1 MSLAE
6 PEPEP
11 EPEPPLLAPYQVR
24 VYDAGDSLQALCV
37 RGAEWDVVE
46 GGRWVWRPLPHQ
58 RGNRLLNLSSVDRGW
73 FVLKV
78 YLRAEP
84 SPGKAKSPSRSTV
97 QSKPFTL
104 PATLRL
110 GEDGQVTIDRQ
121 GSPSPPPPEPAPE
134 PEPGAKPEPQPEP
147 EPEPEL
153 ASLALL
159 DSGDSADIPAAMADP
174 ATPLAMRVPLIGH
187 GHEQPQQEPGSGGT
201 PDVLQGGDPTFHS
214 PPRADPPSPTSPLS
228 PGTAPL
234 SMAGTTSAPM
244 PIAGA
249 SQGRNVPSPPL
260 MSGMGSGDGRAS
272 PSSVTSAGPPVMDLD
287 EEGGEML
294 CMPVGDM
301 PRPVRSQAQH
311 CEAVPRLA
319 PVLVQACF
327 PVLSCGPTC
336 WNRPPDHSRP
346 DIPSGRMPTSDKPAA
361 TTPP

>member
-84 SPGKAKSPSRSTV
+84 SPGKAKSPKRSTV

-134 PEPGAKPEPQPEP
+134 PEPGAKPSPQPEVRFN
-147 EPEPEL
+147 
-153 ASLALL
+153 S
-159 DSGDSADIPAAMADP
+159 I
-174 ATPLAMRVPLIGH
+174 LI
-187 GHEQPQQEPGSGGT
+187 Q
-201 PDVLQGGDPTFHS
+201 F
-214 PPRADPPSPTSPLS
+214 
-228 PGTAPL
+228 
-234 SMAGTTSAPM
+234 
-244 PIAGA
+244 
-249 SQGRNVPSPPL
+249 
-260 MSGMGSGDGRAS
+260 
-272 PSSVTSAGPPVMDLD
+272 
-287 EEGGEML
+287 
-294 CMPVGDM
+294 
-301 PRPVRSQAQH
+301 
-311 CEAVPRLA
+311 
-319 PVLVQACF
+319 
-327 PVLSCGPTC
+327 
-336 WNRPPDHSRP
+336 
-346 DIPSGRMPTSDKPAA
+346 
-361 TTPP
+361 